1 MSLIKKKTRGTKE
14 IDEGFRMQVNSLFH
28 FDYSGFHANT

>member
-1 MSLIKKKTRGTKE
+1 MSLIKKKIEGTKE
-14 IDEGFRMQVNSLFH
+14 IDEVFRMQANSLFH